1 MIPLLI
7 GTLLA
12 LGAMAF
18 VLAPLFT
25 GDQGTAVERSSTW
38 RRAHDESERG
48 ERAVDALR
56 EIEFDRATGKL
67 SDSDYDALKA
77 RYTAQALSAMRSS
90 SSAGTRAPTDDD
102 VEALIRRQR
111 ERQHGLPSC
120 PTHGARP
127 EADAVYCSD
136 CGRYLAGVCRECG
149 AEPSAPGARFCE
161 SCGHRLAA

>member
-25 GDQGTAVERSSTW
+25 ADQAMVAGPTPASS
-38 RRAHDESERG
+38 RAQDEHERG

-67 SDSDYDALKA
+67 SDSDYDALKT
-77 RYTAQALSAMRSS
+77 RYTAQALAAMRSS
-90 SSAGTRAPTDDD
+90 SPAAARAPTDAD

-111 ERQHGLPSC
+111 ESQREAPSC
-120 PTHGARP
+120 PTHGPRP
-127 EADAVYCSD
+127 ELDAVYCSD
-136 CGRYLAGVCRECG
+136 CGRYLAGVCSRCG
-149 AEPSAPGARFCE
+149 ARASAPGARFCD